1 VAATAAEASATVASA
16 KTCVAAEASAMSA
29 AGVTS
34 AMLRPQGH
42 GQEKRERRNGHQAAH
57 NQSIRLISRMT
68 LSNSV

>member
-16 KTCVAAEASAMSA
+16 KTSVAAEASTMSA

-34 AMLRPQGH
+34 TMLRPQGH

-57 NQSIRLISRMT
+57 S
-68 LSNSV
+68 

>member
-1 VAATAAEASATVASA
+1 VAATHVTAAAETSAMAAA

-57 NQSIRLISRMT
+57 S
-68 LSNSV
+68 

>member
-1 VAATAAEASATVASA
+1 VAATHVTAAAETSAVS
-16 KTCVAAEASAMSA
+16 AEAAAMSA

-57 NQSIRLISRMT
+57 S
-68 LSNSV
+68 